1 MTNPR
6 KPAEIAEIT
15 GATVVHPGR
24 HRDRARPTVAKVGA
38 PYARMTDAQ
47 KALWAEI
54 AAEFPWLAASDRRQL
69 RLLCKLEDEEERAGA
84 AFPFNKQ
91 NMIRQIYNSFGGSPS
106 DRTRVGVT
114 LPGLNTLANAAA
126 EPTTDLA
133 PESDPASEF
142 IN

>member
-1 MTNPR
+1 MANPR
-6 KPAEIAEIT
+6 KPAELAEVT
-15 GATVVHPGR
+15 GATLVNPGR
-24 HRDRARPTVAKVGA
+24 HADRARPVVAKVGA

-54 AAEFPWLAASDRRQL
+54 AGEFPWLAASDRRQL
-69 RLLCKLEDEEERAGA
+69 RLLCKLEDEEDRLGD

-114 LPGLNTLANAAA
+114 LPGLNALANASA
-126 EPTTDLA
+126 ETANKPASET
-133 PESDPASEF
+133 DPASEF

>member
-1 MTNPR
+1 M
-6 KPAEIAEIT
+6 
-15 GATVVHPGR
+15 
-24 HRDRARPTVAKVGA
+24 VAKVGA

-47 KALWAEI
+47 KVLWAEI
-54 AAEFPWLAASDRRQL
+54 AAEFPWLATSDRRQL
-69 RLLCKLEDEEERAGA
+69 RLLCRLEDEEERRGD

-114 LPGLNTLANAAA
+114 LPGLNTLASAGGDA
-126 EPTTDLA
+126 ETADNPVA
-133 PESDPASEF
+133 QENDPASEF